1 MPGALHPAAAAA
13 RDAPP
18 AAALA
23 RVSRPAAPARRFA
36 GPSPALAR
44 RTAPRAPAAEPAGLA
59 SAPGAA
65 AAAAPGAGLE
75 PELRAA
81 IAAFISQH
89 KVCVFIKGT
98 KEFPQCGFS
107 NTVVQILNA
116 CEAPFVA
123 VNVLEDDLIRSGMKE
138 YSAWPTFP
146 QVYLDGEFF
155 GGADILIASYQ
166 SGELAEAL
174 EAALAS

>member
-13 RDAPP
+13 RAAPP

-23 RVSRPAAPARRFA
+23 RASHPAAPARRFA
-36 GPSPALAR
+36 GPSPAPAR
-44 RTAPRAPAAEPAGLA
+44 RAAPRAPAAEPAGLA
-59 SAPGAA
+59 SAPG
-65 AAAAPGAGLE
+65 AAPGAGLE